1 MVAWIKQVRRWS
13 NGMRAN
19 RLGVRDSRRVMD
31 AGAHPPHSGWTMRYG
46 VAESYVYELDEIR
59 EAESLLL
66 DRVTYEGSRPRGH
79 WATPSSPTR

>member
-1 MVAWIKQVRRWS
+1 
-13 NGMRAN
+13 
-19 RLGVRDSRRVMD
+19 
-31 AGAHPPHSGWTMRYG
+31 MRYG
-46 VAESYVYELDEIR
+46 VPESYVYELDEIR